1 MHVKALG
8 SSRKH
13 PRSRP
18 LLGPQAYPRE
28 NAFVAPH
35 KFAKKSTV
43 PLRVNLSRENF
54 NARDPNILNLALAPI
69 RSCEFAR
76 IHASS

>member
-1 MHVKALG
+1 MHVKTLG

-18 LLGPQAYPRE
+18 LLGPETNLRE
-28 NAFVAPH
+28 NAFVAPY

-43 PLRVNLSRENF
+43 PLRVNFSRENF
-54 NARDPNILNLALAPI
+54 NAWDPSFLNLALAPI
-69 RSCEFAR
+69 RSREFAR
-76 IHASS
+76 VHASL